1 MFDNFLCVNE
11 HISVYRSWSI
21 SIDFINYS
29 TMTVAHD
36 RKIKSLKK
44 DIAMSALDTAYRVDF
59 ALNRVSNLK
68 VVKNR
73 RVLPVLICGMMAI
86 GLHSTTD
93 GRPLQAAA
101 DTPRVVSESLSR
113 SAPPALSSPFTAQS
127 HGPHVGIDARQETAL
142 AVLIVLAVAT
152 ARANRERTREA
163 RQQPGDARLPSRL
176 GSKQTVDAG
185 GVQ

>member
-11 HISVYRSWSI
+11 HISDYGSWRI
-21 SIDFINYS
+21 LIDFINRA
-29 TMTVAHD
+29 TIGVEHD
-36 RKIKSLKK
+36 RRIKPLKK
-44 DIAMSALDTAYRVDF
+44 DIAMSALDTAHDVDS
-59 ALNRVSNLK
+59 ALNKVLTAD
-68 VVKNR
+68 VVKIR
-73 RVLPVLICGMMAI
+73 RVLPVLICGMMTI

-101 DTPRVVSESLSR
+101 DTPLAASASLSR
-113 SAPPALSSPFTAQS
+113 SEPPALSSPFTAQS

-152 ARANRERTREA
+152 ARANRERAREA
-163 RQQPGDARLPSRL
+163 RQQSGDARLPSRL